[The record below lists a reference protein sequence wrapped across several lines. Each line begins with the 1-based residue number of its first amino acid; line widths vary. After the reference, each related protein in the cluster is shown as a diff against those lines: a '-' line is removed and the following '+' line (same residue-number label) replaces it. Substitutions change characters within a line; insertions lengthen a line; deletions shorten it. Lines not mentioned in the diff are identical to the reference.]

1 MVKTIALLVCLA
13 PALLSVRV
21 EEKQTI
27 RKTFPAA
34 ARIEV
39 DNVNGAVSLKGSD
52 TREIRVTAYET
63 ISADTQDRIAQARSE
78 VKVEMT
84 EENNKLR
91 VYVDG
96 PFRGRSSGRRDYKA
110 RYDIEIEAPR
120 DSAIW
125 LRTVNGKINVANVAA
140 GYDVESVN
148 GRVDLLDLA
157 GSGRAYSLNGGVKAT
172 FRANPR
178 EASYFGALNGQ
189 VEVCFQPG
197 LSADVSVKTFNGQVY
212 SDFPFTALPA
222 AAASVERRGG
232 TTVYRA
238 NRSMRVRI
246 ASGGPEI
253 KLESFNG
260 NISILSEGLK

>member
-1 MVKTIALLVCLA
+1 MVKTIALVVCLA
-13 PALLSVRV
+13 PALLGARV

-34 ARIEV
+34 GRVEV
-39 DNVNGAVSLKGSD
+39 DNVNGAVSVKGSD
-52 TREIRVTAYET
+52 AREIRVTAYET
-63 ISADTQDRIAQARSE
+63 ISAETQEQVARARSE
-78 VKVEMT
+78 VKLEMT
-84 EENNKLR
+84 EEGNKLR

-96 PFRGRSSGRRDYKA
+96 PFRGRNSGRRDYSA

-125 LRTVNGKINVANVAA
+125 LRTVNGRINVADVAA

-148 GRVDLLDLA
+148 GRVDLADMA

-172 FRANPR
+172 FRTNPL

-189 VEVCFQPG
+189 VEVYFQPG
-197 LSADVSVKTFNGQVY
+197 LSADASVKTFNGQVY

-222 AAASVERRGG
+222 AAASAERRGAR
-232 TTVYRA
+232 TVYRA
-238 NRSMRVRI
+238 NRFTNVRI
-246 ASGGPEI
+246 GAGGPEI

-260 NISILSEGLK
+260 NIRILLEGVK